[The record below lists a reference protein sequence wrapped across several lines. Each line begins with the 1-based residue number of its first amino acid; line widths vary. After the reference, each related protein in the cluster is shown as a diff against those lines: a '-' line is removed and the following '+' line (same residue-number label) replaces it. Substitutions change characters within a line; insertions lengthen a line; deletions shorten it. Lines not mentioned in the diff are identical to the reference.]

1 MHRRLNHD
9 LPKTMSLTLLSYIK
23 QRFLASGDM
32 GDIFVWPIFYLDSPI
47 VEMGILH
54 PNCICSVIKV
64 ISLRFTALQS
74 PLSRE
79 SGVTVLPWTAHWLYI
94 KEAIMLY
101 ISFLGKPGWTYTYSH

>member
-1 MHRRLNHD
+1 
-9 LPKTMSLTLLSYIK
+9 MSLTLLSYIK

-47 VEMGILH
+47 VEMGTLH
-54 PNCICSVIKV
+54 PDCICSVIKV
-64 ISLRFTALQS
+64 VSLRFTALQS

-94 KEAIMLY
+94 REAIMLY
-101 ISFLGKPGWTYTYSH
+101 LFWASLGGHTHIHTRIHKDDFVNLYH